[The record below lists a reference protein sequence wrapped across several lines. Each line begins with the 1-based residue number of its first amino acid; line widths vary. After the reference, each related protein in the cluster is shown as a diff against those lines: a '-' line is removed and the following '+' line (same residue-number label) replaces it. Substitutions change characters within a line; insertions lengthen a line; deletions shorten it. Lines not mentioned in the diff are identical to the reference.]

1 MIAYLCQ
8 TTQRSDEVDR
18 FRVSSNEAKGRIEYR
33 AQPARHPHRS
43 KMKTHSRIPI
53 QGMKKK
59 TIGYSWDDLPLKK
72 IDAGPGQNPISTGG
86 QYRIGDDTW
95 FNSK

>member
-1 MIAYLCQ
+1 
-8 TTQRSDEVDR
+8 
-18 FRVSSNEAKGRIEYR
+18 
-33 AQPARHPHRS
+33 
-43 KMKTHSRIPI
+43 MKTHSRIPI